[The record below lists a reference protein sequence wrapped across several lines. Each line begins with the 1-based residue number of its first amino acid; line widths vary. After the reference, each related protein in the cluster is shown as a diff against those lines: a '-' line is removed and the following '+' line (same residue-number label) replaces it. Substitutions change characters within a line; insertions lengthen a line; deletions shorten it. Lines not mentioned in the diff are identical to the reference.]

1 MNFNFSYQETHNI
14 KDLNKLVLPGTCK
27 IDAKVYFFS
36 GLLRKKIEKPANDED
51 NKINAKIDE
60 FFGILDEEIPEDKF
74 VDENISDESDDKI
87 EEEYKTVFL
96 PNKKIYCID
105 LDTRNI
111 QVLRTKFLFGPFTE
125 LKCTISSATKILIL
139 GGYDK
144 HNHYNRRIFKF
155 TMDEKCKESKIP
167 LPEGIRLD
175 DYYPPIGKYNFSV
188 FFSYPSAYLF
198 VSSEHRRECLNISA
212 KVEIKAV
219 QKIPKSPNTSL
230 K

>member
-1 MNFNFSYQETHNI
+1 MNFNISYQETHNI

-51 NKINAKIDE
+51 NKIENKINPKIDE
-60 FFGILDEEIPEDKF
+60 FFEILDEEIPEDKF

-111 QVLRTKFLFGPFTE
+111 QILKTKFLFGPFTE

-175 DYYPPIGKYNFSV
+175 DYNPPHRQIQ
-188 FFSYPSAYLF
+188 FFCIFFLSFRILIRKF
-198 VSSEHRRECLNISA
+198 
-212 KVEIKAV
+212 
-219 QKIPKSPNTSL
+219 
-230 K
+230 